1 MLGEHVEIRGGPGR
15 RWLVVPW
22 HAAPASIAADGPRTG
37 VRRLSATE
45 ARAVLRLASQ
55 DPVSAGRLAAL
66 AVRAGHSPAA
76 GRALTELA
84 RQLDDG
90 RLIVLELADLD
101 PTRRLDATPPR
112 PRHVDPAE
120 PEGFAPSEPQR
131 TTQLRVRVV
140 LDDGV
145 PLSGANVTL
154 TAPDGR
160 RAEVV
165 AGGGGE
171 ARMDEI
177 AADGPGQ
184 AEVRPR
190 QVPRWLGGSQPPLF
204 AEHIFDLPF
213 DVAVTAG
220 VPTGALATIVLR
232 RPEIERVDGACLE
245 FAPDSSLLVPLVDGQ
260 SPAQA
265 LLAAVARLQ
274 AEPPCRLLIVGHA
287 SADGGAEAN
296 HKLAQR
302 RAECVHHLLV
312 DARDA
317 WVELAAEHGSP
328 ADVQRLLLHL
338 ARVHDWPTDPT
349 RVDGVVDKHMATAVS
364 AFQEH
369 YNGAFDGS
377 LDVDGVCGKQTLA
390 ALFDV
395 QRHELRMQRTALD
408 IPDGPL
414 TWFNAAGLIS
424 AGARVLAH
432 PAIPESQAAPG
443 QRRVD
448 LLLLGDPLA
457 WREQHGIERLYDA
470 ARIRTLPT
478 APLAVGR
485 ADLILTLVDHY
496 GRTLADQPYELFTDT
511 EVRTGT
517 SDAQGRVVER
527 GLDGRV
533 ARLECDGCIVIIDDA
548 YHRVTKLRHALAATM
563 PAGDDDDDDDNDDDL
578 DAPLPA
584 VDEDDGD
591 GLDLDDDLED
601 DDPDDEALE
610 A

>member
-1 MLGEHVEIRGGPGR
+1 MLGERVEIRGGPGR

-22 HAAPASIAADGPRTG
+22 YATPESVATDHAPTS
-37 VRRLSATE
+37 VRRLSPTE
-45 ARAVLRLASQ
+45 ASAVLRLASQ

-66 AVRAGHSPAA
+66 VQRSVQGPGAGHF
-76 GRALTELA
+76 LKDLA
-84 RQLDDG
+84 RQLGDG

-101 PTRRLDATPPR
+101 PTRRLDAIPPR
-112 PRHVDPAE
+112 LERVE
-120 PEGFAPSEPQR
+120 PPGDLAPSEPQR
-131 TTQLRVRVV
+131 TTRLRVRVV

-145 PLSGANVTL
+145 PLSGASVTL

-160 RAEVV
+160 RVEVV

-171 ARMDEI
+171 ARIDEI
-177 AADGPGQ
+177 PADGQGQ
-184 AEVRPR
+184 AEVRPQR
-190 QVPRWLGGSQPPLF
+190 IPRWLGGSQPPLF

-213 DVAVTAG
+213 DAAVTAA

-265 LLAAVARLQ
+265 LLAAIARLQ
-274 AEPPCRLLIVGHA
+274 AEPPCKLLIVGHA
-287 SADGGAEAN
+287 SAAGGADSN
-296 HKLAQR
+296 DKLAQR

-317 WVELAAEHGSP
+317 WVDLAAEHGSP
-328 ADVQRLLLHL
+328 GDVQRLLLHL

-349 RVDGVVDKHMATAVS
+349 RVDGVVDKHMTAAVS
-364 AFQEH
+364 AFQAH

-377 LDVDGVCGKQTLA
+377 LDVDGVCGKQTLG

-395 QRHELRMQRTALD
+395 QRHELAMQRTALG
-408 IPDGPL
+408 IPDAPL
-414 TWFNAAGLIS
+414 TWFNAAGLLS

-432 PAIPESQAAPG
+432 PAIPGSQAAPG

-470 ARIRTLPT
+470 ARIHTLPT

-496 GRTLADQPYELFTDT
+496 GRTLADQPYEVCT
-511 EVRTGT
+511 ETEIRTGT
-517 SDAQGRVVER
+517 SDAQGRVIER
-527 GLDGRV
+527 GLLGRV
-533 ARLECDGCIVIIDDA
+533 ARLECDGCVVIIDDA
-548 YHRVTKLRHALAATM
+548 YHRVTKQRHALVATM
-563 PAGDDDDDDDNDDDL
+563 PASDDHDTDDTDDEDL

-584 VDEDDGD
+584 VDDDDDD